1 MHGFDDLDPAIQ
13 HHIVNTLGWPGLRP
27 LQADSVATVLRG
39 DDALL
44 LAPTAGGKTEA
55 AMFPVLT
62 RMQAQRWTGVSVLYI
77 CPLKALL
84 NNLGPRLSD
93 YAAWVGRSAALWHG
107 DVGQS
112 ARRRIQRD
120 RPDILLTTPES
131 IESMLVS
138 ESVDAREL
146 LGGVQA
152 VVVDEV
158 HAFAG
163 DDRGWHLLAVL
174 ARLESM
180 LGRRLQRIGMSA
192 TVGNPEELLEWLRG
206 GVDAPGAVIAP
217 PATGTTIPE
226 ITVDCVGGA
235 ENAATVIA
243 ALHRGEKRL
252 VFVDSRRLA
261 EELGT
266 ALRER
271 GVTTFISHSSLS
283 AAQRR
288 ESEEAFA
295 QARDCVIVATST
307 LELGIDVGDLD
318 RVIQINAPRTVSSF
332 LQRLGRTGRRLGTT
346 RNCLFLTFT
355 DADLA
360 QTLGMLH
367 CWASGWVEPI
377 VATPEPRHI
386 AAQQLLAAALQTRR
400 LPLTGWERTW
410 GALPLFGDD
419 GPEIFEHLLDQG
431 FLDHD
436 EGSAF
441 IGLEA
446 EKHFGR
452 RHFMDLLAVFTAAP
466 EFTILAGRNEV
477 GKVDV
482 GLLTDETEGPRVLLL
497 GGRSWKVTHIDWR
510 RRQAFVEATD
520 LGGIARWQSI
530 PDGVSFQI
538 ARGVREI
545 LLGAVPDGVRL
556 TKRSVEALAGYRAQR
571 APDVDRERVVIRRD
585 DRGDWHWWTWA
596 GAKAN
601 RTLAA
606 WAPDL
611 IPPRQRIGAESV
623 RLHSDLTRDEIRE
636 GIAAVLDSGYRP
648 LPAVDARAV
657 KGLKFSAALPVALAQ
672 RTLAV
677 RGVDAVGAE
686 QVLGEKFVYR
696 IG

>member
-1 MHGFDDLDPAIQ
+1 MTFSDLDPAIQ
-13 HHIVNTLGWPGLRP
+13 HNIVNTLGWPGLRP
-27 LQADSVATVLRG
+27 LQEQSIGTILEG
-39 DDALL
+39 GNALL

-62 RMQAQRWTGVSVLYI
+62 RMQKQRWTDVSVLYI

-84 NNLGPRLSD
+84 NNLGPRLND

-107 DVGQS
+107 DVAQS
-112 ARRRIQRD
+112 VRRRIQLD

-138 ESVDAREL
+138 ESVDAREF

-163 DDRGWHLLAVL
+163 DDRGWHLLAVI

-192 TVGNPEELLEWLRG
+192 TVGNPAELLDWLRG
-206 GVDAPGAVIAP
+206 GVDSPGRVIAP
-217 PATGTTIPE
+217 PVADAKVPE
-226 ITVDCVGGA
+226 ITVDCVGGV
-235 ENAATVIA
+235 ENAATIIA

-266 ALRER
+266 TLRER

-288 ESEEAFA
+288 ESEAAFA
-295 QARDCVIVATST
+295 EARDCVIVATST

-318 RVIQINAPRTVSSF
+318 RVIQINAPKTVSSF
-332 LQRLGRTGRRLGTT
+332 LQRLGRTGRRPGTT
-346 RNCLFLTFT
+346 RNCLFLAFK
-355 DADLA
+355 DEDLA
-360 QTLGMLH
+360 QTLGMLQ

-386 AAQQLLAAALQTRR
+386 AAQQLLANALQTRR
-400 LPLTGWERTW
+400 VPLSDWQRTW
-410 GALPLFGDD
+410 GPLPLFGND
-419 GPEIFEHLLDQG
+419 GQEILDYLLSEG

-436 EGSAF
+436 AGSAF
-441 IGLEA
+441 IGVEA

-466 EFTILAGRNEV
+466 EFTIFAGRNEV
-477 GKVDV
+477 GRVDV
-482 GLLTDETEGPRVLLL
+482 SLLTDEFEGPRVLLL
-497 GGRSWKVTHIDWR
+497 GGRSWRVTHIDWK
-510 RRQAFVEATD
+510 RRQAFVESTD
-520 LGGIARWQSI
+520 IGGIARWQSI
-530 PDGVSFQI
+530 PDGISFEI
-538 ARGVREI
+538 SRGVRDV
-545 LLGAVPDGVRL
+545 LLGALPAGVTL
-556 TKRSVEALAGYRAQR
+556 TKRAVEALADYRAQR
-571 APDVDRERVVIRRD
+571 AADVEAEAIVVRRD
-585 DRGDWHWWTWA
+585 DRGDWRWWTWA
-596 GAKAN
+596 GSKAN

-606 WAPDL
+606 WASDL
-611 IPPRQRIGAESV
+611 IPARQRIGSESV
-623 RLHSDLTRDEIRE
+623 RLHSDLTRDDIKK
-636 GIAAVLDSGYRP
+636 GIVAALESSDRP
-648 LPAVDARAV
+648 FPPIDARAV
-657 KGLKFSAALPVALAQ
+657 RGLKFSTALPVEMAQ

-677 RGVDAVGAE
+677 RGADAVGAE
-686 QVLGEKFVYR
+686 KVLHEKHLYR
-696 IG
+696 IEG